1 MFGARLPH
9 PAGSTLTA
17 MIIEEQV
24 PLAPLTTF
32 RIGGPARYFARA
44 QSVQEV
50 KEVLS
55 FAKERTLQVLILGGG
70 SNVLI
75 SDEGFDGVVLKLE
88 LKGVLREGETLI
100 AAAGEEWDAL
110 VERAIMEGLWGIEN
124 LSGIPGSVGAS
135 PVQNIGAYGTE
146 LKDVLDWVEVL
157 DRESGTV
164 VKLTK
169 RECGFGYRTSTFKR
183 GHGRYV
189 VLRVALRLHK
199 NGTPNTTYKDL
210 VDIVGSTLP
219 QIRQK
224 VLAVRADKFPD
235 LSKEG
240 TAGSFF
246 LNPVI
251 SKKQVAQL
259 SARYPGMPQ
268 YPTEG
273 GIKLS
278 LAWLLDRVLQVKGMH
293 EGGARLFEKQPLVIA
308 AERDS
313 KAYEVRILAQKIKN
327 LVKEKLQIEIEEEVR
342 IVS

>member
-1 MFGARLPH
+1 
-9 PAGSTLTA
+9 

-32 RIGGPARYFARA
+32 KIGGPARYLARA
-44 QSVQEV
+44 QNVQEIN
-50 KEVLS
+50 EILS
-55 FAKERTLQVLILGGG
+55 FAKERTFQVLILGGG

-75 SDEGFDGVVLKLE
+75 GDEGFDGVVLKLE
-88 LKGVLREGETLI
+88 LKGVVQEGETLI
-100 AAAGEEWDAL
+100 AAAGEGWDTL
-110 VERAIMEGLWGIEN
+110 VERAIAEGLWGIEN

-135 PVQNIGAYGTE
+135 PVQNIGAYGAE

-157 DRESGTV
+157 DRESGAV

-169 RECGFGYRTSTFKR
+169 GECGFGYRTSQFKR
-183 GHGRYV
+183 EQDRYV

-199 NGTPNTTYKDL
+199 SGTPNDSYRDL
-210 VDIVGSTLP
+210 ADMAGSTLP
-219 QIRQK
+219 QIRNK
-224 VLAVRADKFPD
+224 VLAVRREKFPD

-251 SKKQVAQL
+251 SAEQAAAL

-268 YPTEG
+268 YPAESG
-273 GIKLS
+273 VKIS
-278 LAWLLDRVLQVKGMH
+278 LAWLLDKALKLKGMR

-313 KAYEVRILAQKIKN
+313 KAHSVRTLAHKIKN

-342 IVS
+342 IIS